1 MTSMTSEK
9 HTLPQQALENG
20 TARDANAVKQKPSP
34 ISPGP
39 PPDGGLAAWL
49 QVACSWLIFFD
60 VLGILNTYGQ
70 FQTICE
76 RTSSSISP
84 FQHLLDRLGSVSPV
98 LSYHHIYRPIWDGGH
113 LRLLLSVGTVIS
125 VFGMMMLSLCY
136 T

>member
-1 MTSMTSEK
+1 MTSEK

-76 RTSSSISP
+76 TDILIDQSFPTSPGSARFSFSCAILPPYLPANLGWWSFASP
-84 FQHLLDRLGSVSPV
+84 A
-98 LSYHHIYRPIWDGGH
+98 
-113 LRLLLSVGTVIS
+113 
-125 VFGMMMLSLCY
+125 
-136 T
+136 